1 MQEGSEKVRPTSA
14 YKKVFNVKTWKN
26 EYEPTEDPEF
36 LIIASGEE
44 RVEQNKVKKKVLM
57 SKKEQEKMEEEL

>member
-1 MQEGSEKVRPTSA
+1 
-14 YKKVFNVKTWKN
+14 VKTWKN